1 MSYGVINVKYGGAE
15 STKFVEK
22 EEFYAPQSVPSGA
35 QVDLYI
41 NLEYYSNLKEDL
53 DNTTHSL
60 QSSKDSYSGAFRR
73 LQNMQEENDN
83 LREHV
88 QELQERLERAFRRL
102 RNLQAEMDRMKERN
116 HDLEMQLER
125 ANSIIDYMLERSE

>member
-1 MSYGVINVKYGGAE
+1 MAYGVINIKYGGAE

-53 DNTTHSL
+53 EEATRDLRSV
-60 QSSKDSYSGAFRR
+60 KDSYSDAFRC
-73 LQNMQEENDN
+73 LQNTQIKNDK
-83 LREHV
+83 LRE
-88 QELQERLERAFRRL
+88 QIYELEE
-102 RNLQAEMDRMKERN
+102 
-116 HDLEMQLER
+116 QLER
-125 ANSIIDYMLERSE
+125 ANRVIDYMLERSE

>member
-1 MSYGVINVKYGGAE
+1 MSYGIINIKYGGAE

-22 EEFYAPQSVPSGA
+22 DEFYSAQSVPSGA
-35 QVDLYI
+35 SVDLYI
-41 NLEYYSNLKEDL
+41 NMEYYSMVKKDL
-53 DNTTHSL
+53 DNTSHSL
-60 QSSKDSYSGAFRR
+60 QSSKDSCNNAFKR

-102 RNLQAEMDRMKERN
+102 QNLQAEMDSMKERN
-116 HDLEMQLER
+116 LEMQLER
-125 ANSIIDYMLERSE
+125 ANRVIDYMLERSE